1 MHLHDQRTIIRP
13 VLLIFGFRPFRYIYF
28 IGNQIPT
35 AGFREDASRTALQ
48 HRERAGRNIVEQNGN
63 LLQGHLIPGTPR
75 IEGLIADTLNTLSD
89 NDRFQ
94 CGAFRKRFRGN
105 LGNSIADISL
115 LQTRTIIEYSLS
127 EKIIINQK
135 AASYVT
141 VHVVQKGGL
150 SDVLVDKEL
159 NPESIISMKIIG
171 ELDAEDFLTIQ
182 NMINLKNL
190 DLEEVNLTELPTKAF
205 YKMKTIEN
213 LILPHTLTIINDSE
227 FYQNSL
233 KSIIISSNVE
243 TIGEYAFYE
252 CPLKSI
258 NIPASVKAINKAAFM
273 NCSSLA
279 TITFS
284 KGSMLTKICGGKGF
298 LSHGEKYYYGAFANC
313 TALTSIEIPAN
324 VEIIEEAAFKNCTAL
339 TTVTF
344 ENNSSLKTICGA
356 TYDYSYYGGAFSDC
370 ISLISIEIPASV
382 ETIEAAAFKGCSKL
396 ATVTFEKG
404 SQLKTIGGGYSNSS
418 DYYGAFSD
426 CPITSIEIPASVE
439 TIEAAAFKG
448 CLALAKITFEKGIN
462 LKKIS
467 GGYSENRNTDG
478 YFYGH
483 GAFAKCTALTS
494 IEIPA
499 SVEVIE
505 PEAFWGC
512 SALITVS
519 FEHESQLKIIQG
531 SYEKIYVGHSP
542 NGYNRYYRSGGF
554 RGLAN
559 LTTFDASNCSQIESI
574 EPSAFYHCSKLQ
586 SVKVG
591 TMIPPTCGI
600 DAFSELNSYTI
611 LTVPKESIE
620 AYKQA
625 NEWKNFTNITALN

>member
-115 LQTRTIIEYSLS
+115 LQTRTSAEYSLS

>member
-1 MHLHDQRTIIRP
+1 MPKFTFSLC
-13 VLLIFGFRPFRYIYF
+13 VYF
-28 IGNQIPT
+28 KIATNSPNQ
-35 AGFREDASRTALQ
+35 SRSAEILFT
-48 HRERAGRNIVEQNGN
+48 
-63 LLQGHLIPGTPR
+63 
-75 IEGLIADTLNTLSD
+75 NT
-89 NDRFQ
+89 
-94 CGAFRKRFRGN
+94 
-105 LGNSIADISL
+105 
-115 LQTRTIIEYSLS
+115 EYSLS